1 MSEYVR
7 PVIAERTYFDND
19 GRVIEYGNRP
29 PDVGGDGLPRG
40 TNMFTNEDRFLPI
53 FTVADA
59 LIEHIQAEFDVTLSE
74 LTRFPNP
81 FRTGE
86 PQTTE
91 DGDVYSRIIRID
103 PARADQAPLT
113 IGFGR
118 TPGQV
123 DVMAGFFSQF
133 DMWFCGCDA
142 CDDRWQDTADSLE
155 AVLLGVAQE
164 GLTEVIPPRRRARA
178 EYWLSRR
185 RRTEWTGSM
194 SKTTFRPA
202 DVEKWS
208 RVLNT
213 LPQSTWAAY
222 SRRVKPTQ

>member
-123 DVMAGFFSQF
+123 DGPMSDRAVMRDVGRPF
-133 DMWFCGCDA
+133 
-142 CDDRWQDTADSLE
+142 
-155 AVLLGVAQE
+155 
-164 GLTEVIPPRRRARA
+164 PRRAIRRQRPEWAGASQTTGTRLDAFRCARRGPR
-178 EYWLSRR
+178 LCRR
-185 RRTEWTGSM
+185 QR
-194 SKTTFRPA
+194 
-202 DVEKWS
+202 
-208 RVLNT
+208 
-213 LPQSTWAAY
+213 
-222 SRRVKPTQ
+222 